1 MPVAYVEVE
10 VRTDSSL
17 AEELGGVLAQ
27 LGFEGFWEEPPFLR
41 CYIRSDRW
49 DDRMEAE
56 VRRVVGLII
65 RPSTDALPSISI
77 RVIPEENWNARWE
90 ATIQP
95 VRVSRRIVIAPTWQP
110 FSAQPGDIVLTIDPK
125 MAFGTGYHESTRLIL
140 RMLEDSVRSGSTVL
154 DVGTGTGV
162 LAIAAVRLG
171 AASAVGVDP
180 DEWSY
185 QNALENVRLNGVAAQ
200 VDIRQGDIQA
210 APEGP
215 FDVIAANIQ
224 RSIIEPI
231 IGAMLARL
239 APAGLILLSGLLR
252 DDREPMTTALRAAG
266 LSVGQT
272 LEENEWIALSVSRA

>member
-1 MPVAYVEVE
+1 MPASYVELE
-10 VRTDSSL
+10 VRTDPSL

-27 LGFEGFWEEPPFLR
+27 LGFEGFWEESPFLR
-41 CYIRSDRW
+41 CYIRNDRW
-49 DDRMEAE
+49 DDRMEEE
-56 VRRVVGLII
+56 VRRIVGLMV

-77 RVIPEENWNARWE
+77 RVIPDENWNAQWE

-95 VRVSRRIVIAPTWQP
+95 VRVSRRIVIAPTWQ
-110 FSAQPGDIVLTIDPK
+110 SYAAQPGDIVLTIDPK
-125 MAFGTGYHESTRLIL
+125 MSFGTGYHESTRLIL
-140 RMLEDSVRSGSTVL
+140 RMLEDSVRAGSTVL

-185 QNALENVRLNGVAAQ
+185 LNALENVRLNGVGTRI
-200 VDIRQGDIQA
+200 DIRQGDIQA
-210 APEGP
+210 APGGP
-215 FDVIAANIQ
+215 FDIIAANIQ

-231 IGAMLARL
+231 IGDMLVRL

-252 DDREPMTTALRAAG
+252 DDREPMTRTLHAAG
-266 LSVGQT
+266 LSVGHA
-272 LEENEWIALSVSRA
+272 LEENEWIALSVSRT